1 MIGVELKDEQ
11 GNLNRMLGILA
22 KGGISISYI
31 YSFVIRED
39 KAPVMVFNTDDYDKA
54 EAYLREAGV
63 KLIEEDDL

>member
-1 MIGVELKDEQ
+1 
-11 GNLNRMLGILA
+11 MLGILA